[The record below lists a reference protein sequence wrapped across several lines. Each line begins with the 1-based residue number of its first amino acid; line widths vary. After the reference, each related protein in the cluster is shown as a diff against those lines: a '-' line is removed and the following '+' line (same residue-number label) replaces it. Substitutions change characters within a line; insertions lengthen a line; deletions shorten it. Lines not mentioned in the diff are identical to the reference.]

1 MSEGSKCLWCPNC
14 PYYER
19 TTSYGTEE
27 IRCANTNCGL
37 WQIYKDEEEKQNSRK
52 E

>member
-1 MSEGSKCLWCPNC
+1 MKGVKCPDCRNC
-14 PYYER
+14 PYYES

-27 IRCANTNCGL
+27 IRCENTDCPL
-37 WQIYKDEEEKQNSRK
+37 YSIREDEEGEG